1 MNSCNTA
8 VVDIGGTNI
17 KYGFL
22 PAGAQTPQ
30 FTKEA
35 PTNAHLGGTALMET
49 VQALLRALPAFER
62 IGVSTCGQ
70 VDRQTGGIRYATD
83 NVPRYTGT
91 PVRSLL
97 EEAFGVP
104 VAVENDVNA
113 AALGEAHF
121 GAGRGCQHFLCLT
134 YSTGIGGAAILNG
147 ELYTGF
153 HGAAGEFGHI
163 VTHAGGRKCTC
174 GGEGCYETYASTRAL
189 TREAE
194 SLLGHPVNGR
204 ELFALLHHGNQAIVQ
219 LVDSWIGE
227 IAVGLAG
234 LAYSLDP
241 ERIVLGGGIMK
252 EPYLLPR
259 LKQALDARLM
269 PSYRDI
275 ALVPAQLGNTAGLM
289 GAYWAAAQLTGEKN
303 GAGSLL

>member
-1 MNSCNTA
+1 M
-8 VVDIGGTNI
+8 
-17 KYGFL
+17 
-22 PAGAQTPQ
+22 
-30 FTKEA
+30 
-35 PTNAHLGGTALMET
+35 
-49 VQALLRALPAFER
+49 
-62 IGVSTCGQ
+62 
-70 VDRQTGGIRYATD
+70 
-83 NVPRYTGT
+83 
-91 PVRSLL
+91 
-97 EEAFGVP
+97 
-104 VAVENDVNA
+104 
-113 AALGEAHF
+113 
-121 GAGRGCQHFLCLT
+121 CLT
-134 YSTGIGGAAILNG
+134 YGTGIGGAAILNG

-227 IAVGLAG
+227 IAIGLAG

>member
-1 MNSCNTA
+1 M
-8 VVDIGGTNI
+8 
-17 KYGFL
+17 
-22 PAGAQTPQ
+22 
-30 FTKEA
+30 
-35 PTNAHLGGTALMET
+35 
-49 VQALLRALPAFER
+49 
-62 IGVSTCGQ
+62 
-70 VDRQTGGIRYATD
+70 
-83 NVPRYTGT
+83 
-91 PVRSLL
+91 
-97 EEAFGVP
+97 P

-134 YSTGIGGAAILNG
+134 YGTGIGGAAILNG

-227 IAVGLAG
+227 IAIGLAG

-289 GAYWAAAQLTGEKN
+289 GGLLGSRSADWRKRTEREVCYNKLPAPFYYLSAPACIFSVKSVPIWGRSMCISAN
-303 GAGSLL
+303 GCLIPPGWLCNFISERALIDPSLLKLHIQPYHYSISHFCDRLRPTVAMESCLPTQMCS

>member
-1 MNSCNTA
+1 MICCNIA

-22 PAGAQTPQ
+22 PAGTQTPQ
-30 FTKEA
+30 CTKET
-35 PTNAHLGGTALMET
+35 PTNAHLGGATLMET
-49 VQALLRALPAFER
+49 VQALLRTLPAFDR

-83 NVPRYTGT
+83 NVPGYTGT
-91 PVRSLL
+91 PVRTIL

-121 GAGRGCQHFLCLT
+121 GAGRGCQNFLCLT
-134 YSTGIGGAAILNG
+134 YGTGIGGAVIING
-147 ELYTGF
+147 ALYTGF

-163 VTHAGGRKCTC
+163 VTHAGGRNCTC

-204 ELFALLHHGNQAIVQ
+204 ELFTLLHHGNPEIAR
-219 LVDSWIGE
+219 LVDSWIEE
-227 IAVGLAG
+227 IATGLAG
-234 LAYSLDP
+234 LVYSFDP

-252 EPYLLPR
+252 ESYLLPR

-275 ALVPAQLGNTAGLM
+275 TLVPAQLQNTAGLM
-289 GAYWAAAQLTGEKN
+289 GAYWASAQLTGKSN

>member
-121 GAGRGCQHFLCLT
+121 GAGRGCQHFFVPDLWHWNR
-134 YSTGIGGAAILNG
+134 GR
-147 ELYTGF
+147 
-153 HGAAGEFGHI
+153 GH
-163 VTHAGGRKCTC
+163 
-174 GGEGCYETYASTRAL
+174 SQWRAL
-189 TREAE
+189 HRLSRRGRGIRPHRNTCWRAQMHLRRRR
-194 SLLGHPVNGR
+194 LL
-204 ELFALLHHGNQAIVQ
+204 
-219 LVDSWIGE
+219 
-227 IAVGLAG
+227 
-234 LAYSLDP
+234 
-241 ERIVLGGGIMK
+241 
-252 EPYLLPR
+252 
-259 LKQALDARLM
+259 
-269 PSYRDI
+269 
-275 ALVPAQLGNTAGLM
+275 
-289 GAYWAAAQLTGEKN
+289 
-303 GAGSLL
+303 

>member
-1 MNSCNTA
+1 M
-8 VVDIGGTNI
+8 
-17 KYGFL
+17 K
-22 PAGAQTPQ
+22 PMP
-30 FTKEA
+30 
-35 PTNAHLGGTALMET
+35 P
-49 VQALLRALPAFER
+49 
-62 IGVSTCGQ
+62 
-70 VDRQTGGIRYATD
+70 
-83 NVPRYTGT
+83 
-91 PVRSLL
+91 
-97 EEAFGVP
+97 
-104 VAVENDVNA
+104 
-113 AALGEAHF
+113 
-121 GAGRGCQHFLCLT
+121 
-134 YSTGIGGAAILNG
+134 
-147 ELYTGF
+147 
-153 HGAAGEFGHI
+153 
-163 VTHAGGRKCTC
+163 
-174 GGEGCYETYASTRAL
+174 RAL

-227 IAVGLAG
+227 IAIGLAG

-241 ERIVLGGGIMK
+241 GRIVLGGGIMK

>member
-91 PVRSLL
+91 PIRSLL

-121 GAGRGCQHFLCLT
+121 GAGRGHSQW
-134 YSTGIGGAAILNG
+134 
-147 ELYTGF
+147 
-153 HGAAGEFGHI
+153 
-163 VTHAGGRKCTC
+163 
-174 GGEGCYETYASTRAL
+174 RAL
-189 TREAE
+189 HRLSRRGRGIRPHRNTCWRAQMHLRRRR
-194 SLLGHPVNGR
+194 LL
-204 ELFALLHHGNQAIVQ
+204 
-219 LVDSWIGE
+219 
-227 IAVGLAG
+227 
-234 LAYSLDP
+234 
-241 ERIVLGGGIMK
+241 
-252 EPYLLPR
+252 
-259 LKQALDARLM
+259 
-269 PSYRDI
+269 
-275 ALVPAQLGNTAGLM
+275 
-289 GAYWAAAQLTGEKN
+289 
-303 GAGSLL
+303 

>member
-91 PVRSLL
+91 PVRSLS
-97 EEAFGVP
+97 VSYT
-104 VAVENDVNA
+104 
-113 AALGEAHF
+113 H
-121 GAGRGCQHFLCLT
+121 LT
-134 YSTGIGGAAILNG
+134 
-147 ELYTGF
+147 
-153 HGAAGEFGHI
+153 
-163 VTHAGGRKCTC
+163 
-174 GGEGCYETYASTRAL
+174 
-189 TREAE
+189 
-194 SLLGHPVNGR
+194 
-204 ELFALLHHGNQAIVQ
+204 
-219 LVDSWIGE
+219 
-227 IAVGLAG
+227 
-234 LAYSLDP
+234 
-241 ERIVLGGGIMK
+241 
-252 EPYLLPR
+252 LPT
-259 LKQALDARLM
+259 
-269 PSYRDI
+269 
-275 ALVPAQLGNTAGLM
+275 N
-289 GAYWAAAQLTGEKN
+289 
-303 GAGSLL
+303 

>member
-121 GAGRGCQHFLCLT
+121 GAGRGC
-134 YSTGIGGAAILNG
+134 
-147 ELYTGF
+147 
-153 HGAAGEFGHI
+153 
-163 VTHAGGRKCTC
+163 
-174 GGEGCYETYASTRAL
+174 RAL
-189 TREAE
+189 HRLSRRGRGIRPHRNTCWRAQMHLRRRR
-194 SLLGHPVNGR
+194 LL
-204 ELFALLHHGNQAIVQ
+204 
-219 LVDSWIGE
+219 
-227 IAVGLAG
+227 
-234 LAYSLDP
+234 
-241 ERIVLGGGIMK
+241 
-252 EPYLLPR
+252 
-259 LKQALDARLM
+259 
-269 PSYRDI
+269 
-275 ALVPAQLGNTAGLM
+275 
-289 GAYWAAAQLTGEKN
+289 
-303 GAGSLL
+303 

>member
-1 MNSCNTA
+1 MSNCNIA

-22 PAGAQTPQ
+22 PAGAETPQ

-35 PTNAHLGGTALMET
+35 PTNAHLGGAAVMET
-49 VQALLRALPAFER
+49 VQSLLRTLPAFDR

-70 VDRQTGGIRYATD
+70 VDRATGGIRYATE
-83 NVPRYTGT
+83 NVPGYTGT
-91 PVRSLL
+91 PVRAIL
-97 EEAFGVP
+97 EETFGVP

-113 AALGEAHF
+113 AALGEARF
-121 GAGRGCQHFLCLT
+121 GAGRGCQNFLCLT
-134 YSTGIGGAAILNG
+134 YGTGIGGAVIING
-147 ELYTGF
+147 ALYTGV

-163 VTHAGGRKCTC
+163 VTHAGGRACTC

-194 SLLGHPVNGR
+194 TLLSRPIDGR
-204 ELFALLHHGNQAIVQ
+204 ELFNLLRQGNQAVAQ
-219 LVDSWIGE
+219 LIDNWIGE
-227 IAVGLAG
+227 IAIGLAG
-234 LAYSLDP
+234 LVYSFNP

-259 LKQALDARLM
+259 LKQALDDRLM

-275 ALVPAQLGNTAGLM
+275 LLAPAQLQNTAGLM
-289 GAYWAAAQLTGEKN
+289 GAYWAAAQLAE
-303 GAGSLL
+303 

>member
-49 VQALLRALPAFER
+49 VQALLRELPAFER

-91 PVRSLL
+91 PIRSLL

-134 YSTGIGGAAILNG
+134 YGTGIGGAAILNG

-153 HGAAGEFGHI
+153 HGAAGEKAAMKPMPP
-163 VTHAGGRKCTC
+163 HAR
-174 GGEGCYETYASTRAL
+174 
-189 TREAE
+189 
-194 SLLGHPVNGR
+194 
-204 ELFALLHHGNQAIVQ
+204 
-219 LVDSWIGE
+219 
-227 IAVGLAG
+227 
-234 LAYSLDP
+234 
-241 ERIVLGGGIMK
+241 
-252 EPYLLPR
+252 
-259 LKQALDARLM
+259 
-269 PSYRDI
+269 
-275 ALVPAQLGNTAGLM
+275 
-289 GAYWAAAQLTGEKN
+289 
-303 GAGSLL
+303 

>member
-1 MNSCNTA
+1 M
-8 VVDIGGTNI
+8 
-17 KYGFL
+17 
-22 PAGAQTPQ
+22 
-30 FTKEA
+30 
-35 PTNAHLGGTALMET
+35 
-49 VQALLRALPAFER
+49 
-62 IGVSTCGQ
+62 
-70 VDRQTGGIRYATD
+70 
-83 NVPRYTGT
+83 
-91 PVRSLL
+91 
-97 EEAFGVP
+97 P

-134 YSTGIGGAAILNG
+134 YGTGIGGAAILNG

-227 IAVGLAG
+227 IAIGLAG

-241 ERIVLGGGIMK
+241 GRIVLGGGIMK